1 MNPILLLIESL
12 TADFK
17 RIEKAYDDQDSG
29 YLIEYL
35 QDDFLAKV
43 DLLKKACEIC
53 KEDSYQPI
61 FQGIEAIDIDEFICF
76 LPICINIC
84 EYLKNQLK
92 PSPVTILALPQE
104 IN

>member
-1 MNPILLLIESL
+1 MNPTLLLIESL

-17 RIEKAYDDQDSG
+17 RIEKDYDDQDSG
-29 YLIEYL
+29 CLVDHL

-43 DLLKKACEIC
+43 ELLRTVCDICE
-53 KEDSYQPI
+53 KEAYQPV
-61 FQGIEAIDIDEFICF
+61 FQGIEAINIDEFICF

-92 PSPVTILALPQE
+92 PSPVTVLALPQQ